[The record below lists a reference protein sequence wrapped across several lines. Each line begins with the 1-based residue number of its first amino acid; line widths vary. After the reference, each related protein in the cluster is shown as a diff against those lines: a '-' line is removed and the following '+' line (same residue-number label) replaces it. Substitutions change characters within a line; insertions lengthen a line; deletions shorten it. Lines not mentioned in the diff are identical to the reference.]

1 MKSGTTTMLATMHR
15 KKISLTGSGFSVISI
30 RPGRGEWMRRRA
42 ARTGARQSDLVRRS
56 VDLLLESEKES
67 SESWREATRAA
78 VGMWK
83 DRDPAEFDALR
94 EALRA
99 RFGGTDDKR

>member
-1 MKSGTTTMLATMHR
+1 MQ
-15 KKISLTGSGFSVISI
+15 KIQVFLRDDQKQALKRLS
-30 RPGRGEWMRRRA
+30 

-67 SESWREATRAA
+67 SENWREATRSA
-78 VGMWK
+78 VGIWK

-94 EALRA
+94 DALRA
-99 RFGGTDDKR
+99 RFGGIDDKQ